1 MCLSKFVC
9 SSICLFVSFS
19 VCLFVPLSLCLFV
32 FLSLCVFVSLW
43 FLCSSTAQHFLVI
56 ISGFCHEG
64 PWIRIRIGKRSDP
77 DPDSYFRKDLTQIRI
92 QSELNNYCIMLKST
106 FGSGPGFFM
115 VGSGLDFFLR
125 VGSESDLTGSA
136 TLWCKGCY
144 KRNWFVL
151 WRVCLTQE
159 RGCTFRRGPFF

>member
-19 VCLFVPLSLCLFV
+19 VCLFV
-32 FLSLCVFVSLW
+32 SLW
-43 FLCSSTAQHFLVI
+43 FWCSSTAQHFLVI

-64 PWIRIRIGKRSDP
+64 PWIRIRTLERIWPKSGSSLNWITIVSCLNRPSD
-77 DPDSYFRKDLTQIRI
+77 RARV
-92 QSELNNYCIMLKST
+92 
-106 FGSGPGFFM
+106 FFM

-125 VGSESDLTGSA
+125 VGSESDLPGSP